1 MISLQELILLES
13 TRVNKSSKMLKQ
25 IDRPSGSRVAGVG
38 VYRPIRVVKNN
49 EIIHKIDSTDQW
61 IRERSGIIE
70 RRYASSQET
79 VAKMATEACLSA
91 LLDAKIDALD
101 IDLVILATSTNP
113 AQLPNLAME
122 IATNIGAINAGA
134 YDIGAACSGFS
145 YGLAIASSAVLSGDA
160 RNVLIVGSERM
171 TDFVSETDRGTAFLF
186 ADGAGA
192 FVVTGSEK
200 TEISSPVWGS
210 DGNLNDWICMTKN
223 WPTYMNEKDG
233 DFPALK
239 MEGQK
244 VFRWAITEMVGIAH
258 RTLEKAGIG
267 VQDLEAF
274 VPHQA
279 NQRITDHIAKS
290 LKLPDHVAVA
300 RDGIK
305 MGNTTAAT
313 IPLALDT
320 LKRNGEVK
328 SGDLALL
335 MGFGAG
341 LAYSGQVIVVP

>member
-1 MISLQELILLES
+1 
-13 TRVNKSSKMLKQ
+13 
-25 IDRPSGSRVAGVG
+25 
-38 VYRPIRVVKNN
+38 
-49 EIIHKIDSTDQW
+49 
-61 IRERSGIIE
+61 
-70 RRYASSQET
+70 
-79 VAKMATEACLSA
+79 
-91 LLDAKIDALD
+91 
-101 IDLVILATSTNP
+101 
-113 AQLPNLAME
+113 
-122 IATNIGAINAGA
+122 
-134 YDIGAACSGFS
+134 
-145 YGLAIASSAVLSGDA
+145 
-160 RNVLIVGSERM
+160 
-171 TDFVSETDRGTAFLF
+171 
-186 ADGAGA
+186 
-192 FVVTGSEK
+192 
-200 TEISSPVWGS
+200 
-210 DGNLNDWICMTKN
+210 MTKD

-258 RTLEKAGIG
+258 KTLEKAGIG
-267 VQDLEAF
+267 VADLGAF

-290 LKLPDHVAVA
+290 LNLPPHVAIA
-300 RDGIK
+300 RDGIN

-320 LKRNGEVK
+320 LRRNGEVK

>member
-1 MISLQELILLES
+1 MKEIKNMS
-13 TRVNKSSKMLKQ
+13 
-25 IDRPSGSRVAGVG
+25 RPKGSRVSGIG
-38 VYRPIRVVKNN
+38 VYRPKRNVTND
-49 EIIHKIDSTDQW
+49 EIAPLIDSSDQW
-61 IRERSGIIE
+61 IRERSGIIQ
-70 RRYASSQET
+70 RRYASDEET
-79 VAKMATEACLSA
+79 VAVMAIAACEEALRDS
-91 LLDAKIDALD
+91 KISSID
-101 IDLVILATSTNP
+101 IDLVILATATNP

-122 IATNIGAINAGA
+122 IATKIGATNAGA

-145 YGLAIASSAVLSGDA
+145 YGLSIASQAVLSGEC
-160 RNVLIVGSERM
+160 RNVLVVGSERM
-171 TDFVSETDRGTAFLF
+171 TDFVSEKDRGTAFLF

-192 FVVTGSEK
+192 FVVSPSEK
-200 TEISSPVWGS
+200 TEISAPTWGA
-210 DGNLNDWICMTKN
+210 DGNLNDWICMTKD

-258 RTLEKAGIG
+258 KTLEKAGIG
-267 VQDLEAF
+267 VEDLGAF

-290 LKLPDHVAVA
+290 LNLPPHVAIA
-300 RDGIK
+300 RDGIN

-320 LKRNGEVK
+320 LRRNGEVK

>member
-1 MISLQELILLES
+1 MKEIKNMS
-13 TRVNKSSKMLKQ
+13 
-25 IDRPSGSRVAGVG
+25 RPKGSRVSGIG
-38 VYRPIRVVKNN
+38 VYRPKRKVSN
-49 EIIHKIDSTDQW
+49 EEIAPLIDSSDKW
-61 IRERSGIIE
+61 IKERSGIIQ
-70 RRYASSQET
+70 RRYASDKET
-79 VAKMATEACLSA
+79 VSAMAIAACEEALKDS
-91 LLDAKIDALD
+91 KISSID
-101 IDLVILATSTNP
+101 IDLVILATATNP

-122 IATNIGAINAGA
+122 IATKIGATNAGA

-145 YGLAIASSAVLSGDA
+145 YGLSIASQAVLSGECK
-160 RNVLIVGSERM
+160 NVLVVGSERM
-171 TDFVSETDRGTAFLF
+171 TDFVSEKDRGTAFLF

-192 FVVTGSEK
+192 FVVSPSEK
-200 TEISSPVWGS
+200 TEISAPTWGA
-210 DGNLNDWICMTKN
+210 DGNLNDWICMTKD

-258 RTLEKAGIG
+258 KTLEKAGIG
-267 VQDLEAF
+267 VEDLGAF

-290 LKLPDHVAVA
+290 LNLPPHVAIA
-300 RDGIK
+300 RDGVN

-320 LKRNGEVK
+320 LRRNGEVK

>member
-1 MISLQELILLES
+1 MPKTINS
-13 TRVNKSSKMLKQ
+13 NK
-25 IDRPSGSRVAGVG
+25 RPSGSRVAGIG
-38 VYRPIRVVKNN
+38 VYRPKRNVLNT
-49 EIIHKIDSTDQW
+49 EIMDKIDSSDEW
-61 IRERSGIIE
+61 IRERSGIIQ
-70 RRYASSQET
+70 RRYADSSGT
-79 VAKMATEACLSA
+79 VAKMASDACSAALVESGISA
-91 LLDAKIDALD
+91 LE
-101 IDLVILATSTNP
+101 IDLVILATATNP

-122 IATNIGAINAGA
+122 VATNIGAINAGA

-171 TDFVSETDRGTAFLF
+171 TDFVSDTDRGTAFLF

-192 FVVTGSEK
+192 FVVTSSEQ
-200 TEISSPVWGS
+200 TEISNPTWGS
-210 DGNLNDWICMTKN
+210 DGNLKDWICMTKN

-233 DFPALK
+233 EFPALK

-258 RTLEKAGIG
+258 RTLEKAGVG
-267 VQDLEAF
+267 VQDLGAF

-300 RDGIK
+300 RDGIN